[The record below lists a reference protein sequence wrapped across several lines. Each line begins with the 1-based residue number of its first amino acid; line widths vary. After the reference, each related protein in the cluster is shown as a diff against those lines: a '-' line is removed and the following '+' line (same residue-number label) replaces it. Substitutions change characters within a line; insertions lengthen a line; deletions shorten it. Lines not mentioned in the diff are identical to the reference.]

1 MARNAATA
9 PPSAPPELR
18 LALTTVSTRDQALN
32 LAERLIERRLAA
44 CVQLQAIES
53 VYRWEGQVQQEAE
66 WRLLIKTT
74 AAHWTALCELLA
86 AEHPYAL
93 PALLAL
99 PVSEAEPRF
108 ADWLRL
114 SLAP

>member
-1 MARNAATA
+1 M
-9 PPSAPPELR
+9 
-18 LALTTVSTRDQALN
+18 LTTVSTRDQARV
-32 LAERLIERRLAA
+32 LAERLIETRLAA

-53 VYRWEGQVQQEAE
+53 VYRWDGQIQQEGE
-66 WRLLIKTT
+66 WRLLIKTS
-74 AAHWTALCELLA
+74 AAHWPALRDLMA

-108 ADWLRL
+108 ADWLRQ

>member
-1 MARNAATA
+1 MAPDSRTA
-9 PPSAPPELR
+9 PRSAAPELR
-18 LALTTVSTRDQALN
+18 IALTTVSTREQAQT
-32 LAERLIERRLAA
+32 LAERLIETRLAA

-53 VYRWEGQVQQEAE
+53 VYRWEGQLQLEPE

-74 AAHWTALCELLA
+74 AAHWTALCELMA

-99 PVSEAEPRF
+99 PVSEAEPQF
-108 ADWLRL
+108 ADWLRQ